1 MKITEERCPMQE
13 PSLVLMEFQYA
24 MEHVEKLLDRRQ
36 TNTSFYLSVNA
47 GILAV
52 IGLLLSE
59 FQSRQDWLPVSI
71 LLLAFAGLIACWIW
85 RSLLHQYEILLDWW
99 YARLRELESAM
110 PDSARLVTREYDELY
125 VAAKDERPSKRIG
138 MTKRELALNWVFLGL
153 YLAFVIGIMG
163 FWLL

>member
-1 MKITEERCPMQE
+1 MQE
-13 PSLVLMEFQYA
+13 SSLALMEFQFA
-24 MEHVEKLLDRRQ
+24 VEHVEKMLDRRQ

-52 IGLLLSE
+52 VGLLLTE

-71 LLLAFAGLIACWIW
+71 LLLACAGLIACWIW
-85 RSLLHQYEILLDWW
+85 RALLHQYEILLDWW
-99 YARLRELESAM
+99 YARLRELEASM
-110 PDSARLVTREYDELY
+110 PDSAKLVTREYNELY
-125 VAAKDERPSKRIG
+125 VAAKDDRPSKQIG

-153 YLAFVIGIMG
+153 YLAFAIGIVW